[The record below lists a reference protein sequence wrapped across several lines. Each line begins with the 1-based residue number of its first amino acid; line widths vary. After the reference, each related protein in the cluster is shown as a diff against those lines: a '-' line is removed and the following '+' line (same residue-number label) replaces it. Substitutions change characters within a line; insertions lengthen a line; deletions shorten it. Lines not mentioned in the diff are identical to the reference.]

1 MCPFLVWTLGILVF
15 MGCTRDSNRMAPSQ
29 QFPQQADTAAPQ
41 PEPVKETQVYREQA
55 ARLAASLD
63 DPLLAAQ
70 VLMTGIDGKTPAL
83 SDAMKTLLRNS
94 PPGGIMLFKYN
105 LDTEKETIRAFLDA
119 CSGYSRVALSEPD
132 GPLCI
137 LPFIAVDHEGGA
149 VQRFGP
155 EVTQLPEPA
164 WFWETAQ
171 KHGRDYALQELET
184 TARRSGEEIRALGI
198 TMNLAPVAEVLDEE
212 NRLFLEARSY
222 GPDPDF
228 TEAAVHAFIR
238 GMEAAGIACV
248 VKHFPGN
255 TRTDPH
261 KGRAILAADAE
272 TLDRMVQPFVGV
284 IRDKQPPAIMVSHI
298 VVPGW
303 DRERNASLSPKI
315 IREWLRG
322 KLGFTGIVIGDDF
335 SMGAVADSGLS
346 LEAAVVEALNAGV
359 DMVMTWPRNL
369 RGVHQAILKAVQEG
383 RLPRERLQEAV
394 EQILFE
400 KLRYGLIQGEQK
412 DAL

>member
-1 MCPFLVWTLGILVF
+1 MV
-15 MGCTRDSNRMAPSQ
+15 PSQ
-29 QFPQQADTAAPQ
+29 QPPQADTPAPQ
-41 PEPVKETQVYREQA
+41 PEPVQEAQIYREQA
-55 ARLAASLD
+55 AHLAASLD

-70 VLMTGIDGKTPAL
+70 VLMSGIDGKTPAL
-83 SDAMKTLLRNS
+83 SEAMKTLLENS

-105 LDTEKETIRAFLDA
+105 LNTEKETIRAFLDA
-119 CSGYSRVALSEPD
+119 CSGYSAPAFSEQ
-132 GPLCI
+132 GESLRI

-149 VQRFGP
+149 VHRFGP
-155 EVTQLPEPA
+155 EVTRLPEPA

-171 KHGRDYALQELET
+171 KYGRNYALQELEAV
-184 TARRSGEEIRALGI
+184 ARRSGEEIRAIGI

-228 TEAAVHAFIR
+228 TEAAVQAFIR
-238 GMEAAGIACV
+238 GMEAAGVACV

-255 TRTDPH
+255 TGMDPH
-261 KGRAILAADAE
+261 KGRAILTANTEA
-272 TLDRMVQPFVGV
+272 LNRMVQPFAGV
-284 IRDKQPPAIMVSHI
+284 IRDMQPPAIMVSHI
-298 VVPGW
+298 VVPAW
-303 DRERNASLSPKI
+303 DKERNASLSPKI
-315 IREWLRG
+315 INEWLRG
-322 KLGFTGIVIGDDF
+322 KLGFTGMVIGDDF
-335 SMGAVADSGLS
+335 SMSAVADSGLT

-394 EQILFE
+394 EHILFE
-400 KLRYGLIQGEQK
+400 KLRYGLIQGENK
-412 DAL
+412 DGL